1 MDERLS
7 SAREDLSLIRS
18 MLAQT
23 MTGLRGLAGF
33 FTAYGWIWL
42 GYGTAVTAM
51 NAVSSALHVPGTTE
65 SWRLSYHI
73 MILGGPLL
81 LALYAALGVT
91 FFRWRRLAKREG
103 LNALARKLLDVWG
116 VCLGVFVCV
125 SLFSDVVVSLMNYVF
140 VTDTSVISGGLY
152 VSRVLWCLFP
162 TLPLLLTA
170 AFAENKGML
179 ALGLAA
185 LAFGLARMAM
195 PFDWLSIGVTRLSQ
209 LAWAVPAW
217 LVLQGFPGLL
227 LLAFGHLLKRDEKH
241 GAA

>member
-23 MTGLRGLAGF
+23 MTGLRELAGF

-42 GYGTAVTAM
+42 GYGVAVTAV
-51 NAVSSALHVPGTTE
+51 NAVTAVLYVMGTPE
-65 SWRLSYHI
+65 YRLGYHI
-73 MILGGPLL
+73 SLLKGPLL
-81 LALYAALGVT
+81 LCLYGGLGVT
-91 FFRWRRLAKREG
+91 FFRWRGRARREG

-125 SLFSDVVVSLMNYVF
+125 SLFSDVVVAMMNYVF
-140 VTDTSVISGGLY
+140 VTDSSVISGSVY

-162 TLPLLLTA
+162 ALPLLLTA
-170 AFAENKGML
+170 AFAENRGML
-179 ALGLAA
+179 ILGLAA
-185 LAFGLARMAM
+185 FAFGLARMAM
-195 PFDWLSIGVTRLSQ
+195 PFQWLSIGIERLGQ
-209 LAWAVPAW
+209 LLWAVPVW
-217 LVLQGFPGLL
+217 LILQGFPGLL
-227 LLAFGHLLKRDEKH
+227 LLAFGYLLKKDKAH

>member
-7 SAREDLSLIRS
+7 SAREDLSLIRA

-33 FTAYGWIWL
+33 FSAYGWIWL
-42 GYGTAVTAM
+42 GYGVAATAL
-51 NAVSSALHVPGTTE
+51 NALSAALHAAGREP
-65 SWRLSYHI
+65 RLAYHI
-73 MILGGPLL
+73 ALLKGPLL
-81 LALYAALGVT
+81 LALYAALGVA
-91 FFRWRRLAKREG
+91 FFRWHRRAEREG

-116 VCLGVFVCV
+116 VCLAVFVCV
-125 SLFSDVVVSLMNYVF
+125 SLFSDVVVAMMNYVF
-140 VTDTSVISGGLY
+140 VTDTSVISGGVY

-162 TLPLLLTA
+162 ALPLLLTA

-179 ALGLAA
+179 ILGLAA
-185 LAFGLARMAM
+185 FAFGLARMAM
-195 PFDWLSIGVTRLSQ
+195 PFDWLSVGIERLSQ
-209 LAWAVPAW
+209 LTWAVPAW

-227 LLAFGHLLKRDEKH
+227 LLAFGYLLKKDRAH

>member
-33 FTAYGWIWL
+33 FTTYGWIWL
-42 GYGTAVTAM
+42 GYAFAVTAE
-51 NAVSSALHVPGTTE
+51 NAVTSALYVTGTSE
-65 SWRLSYHI
+65 YRLGYYTQ
-73 MILGGPLL
+73 LLRGPLL
-81 LALYAALGVT
+81 LALYGGMGLT
-91 FFRWRRLAKREG
+91 FFRWRRRAKREG

-125 SLFSDVVVSLMNYVF
+125 SLFSDVVVAMMNYVF
-140 VTDTSVISGGLY
+140 VADTSVISGGLY

-179 ALGLAA
+179 ILGLAA
-185 LAFGLARMAM
+185 FAFGLARMAM
-195 PFDWLSIGVTRLSQ
+195 PFQWLSIGVTQ
-209 LAWAVPAW
+209 LGQLIWAVPAW

-227 LLAFGHLLKRDEKH
+227 LLAFGHLLKKDKAH
-241 GAA
+241 GTA

>member
-7 SAREDLSLIRS
+7 SAREDLSLIRA

-23 MTGLRGLAGF
+23 MTGLRELAGF

-42 GYGTAVTAM
+42 GYGLAVTVE
-51 NAVSSALHVPGTTE
+51 NAVTSALYLVGTPE
-65 SWRLSYHI
+65 YRLGYYI
-73 MILGGPLL
+73 TLLRGPLL
-81 LALYAALGVT
+81 LCLYGGMGLT
-91 FFRWRRLAKREG
+91 FFRWRRRAKREG

-116 VCLGVFVCV
+116 VCLGMFVCV
-125 SLFSDVVVSLMNYVF
+125 SLFSDGVVAMMNYVF

-170 AFAENKGML
+170 AFAEDRRML
-179 ALGLAA
+179 VLGLAA
-185 LAFGLARMAM
+185 FIFGLARMAM
-195 PFDWLSIGVTRLSQ
+195 PFNWLSIGIERMGQ

-217 LVLQGFPGLL
+217 LVLQGFPGPL
-227 LLAFGHLLKRDEKH
+227 LLAFGYLLKKDRAH

>member
-42 GYGTAVTAM
+42 GYALAVTAE
-51 NAVSSALHVPGTTE
+51 NAVTAALYIMGTPE
-65 SWRLSYHI
+65 YRLGHCIS
-73 MILGGPLL
+73 LLRGPLL
-81 LALYAALGVT
+81 LALYGALGVT
-91 FFRWRRLAKREG
+91 FFRWRRRAKGEG

-125 SLFSDVVVSLMNYVF
+125 SLFSDVVVAMMNYVF
-140 VTDTSVISGGLY
+140 VTDTALISGGVY

-179 ALGLAA
+179 ILGLAA
-185 LAFGLARMAM
+185 FAFGLARMAM
-195 PFDWLSIGVTRLSQ
+195 PFQWLSIGVTRLGQ
-209 LAWAVPAW
+209 LTWAVPAW

-227 LLAFGHLLKRDEKH
+227 LLAFGYLLKRDEKH

>member
-33 FTAYGWIWL
+33 FTTYGWIWL
-42 GYGTAVTAM
+42 GYALAITAENAVTE
-51 NAVSSALHVPGTTE
+51 ALYVTGTPE
-65 SWRLSYHI
+65 YRLGYYTQ
-73 MILGGPLL
+73 LLRGPLL
-81 LALYAALGVT
+81 LALYGEMGLT
-91 FFRWRRLAKREG
+91 FFRWRSRARREG

-125 SLFSDVVVSLMNYVF
+125 SLFSDVVVAMMNYVF
-140 VTDTSVISGGLY
+140 VTDTSVISGGYY

-179 ALGLAA
+179 TLGLAA
-185 LAFGLARMAM
+185 FAFGLLRMAM
-195 PFDWLSIGVTRLSQ
+195 PFQWLSIGVTRLGQ
-209 LAWAVPAW
+209 LIWAVPAW
-217 LVLQGFPGLL
+217 LALQGFPGLL
-227 LLAFGHLLKRDEKH
+227 LLAFGYMLKKDKAH